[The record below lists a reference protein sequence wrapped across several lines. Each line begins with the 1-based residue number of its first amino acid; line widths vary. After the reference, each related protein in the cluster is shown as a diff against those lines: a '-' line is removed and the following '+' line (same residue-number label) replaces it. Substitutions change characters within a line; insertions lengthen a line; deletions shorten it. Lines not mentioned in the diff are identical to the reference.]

1 MEREKV
7 FFSSGNLKI
16 QLPPSQQPNATTETR
31 NTASNLMTQ
40 AKLLSTKEAAAFIGV
55 EEQSLR
61 RWRMNGI
68 VKIPFIRLGRLVR
81 YSMKDLE
88 AYIEKNTRV
97 RT

>member
-1 MEREKV
+1 
-7 FFSSGNLKI
+7 
-16 QLPPSQQPNATTETR
+16 
-31 NTASNLMTQ
+31 MTK
-40 AKLLSTKEAAAFIGV
+40 AKLLSTREAAAFIGV

-68 VKIPFIRLGRLVR
+68 VKLPFVRIGRLIR

-88 AYIEKNTRV
+88 AYIAKNTRV